1 MFICPPTPTHS
12 ELGFVEQTLFNR
24 DRFFNFTSCKISQT
38 CAHQPDSFFWLFN
51 CLTLL
56 QSSLSLC
63 SWPAY
68 GDHFQFPG
76 WPSGSVFGSLSL
88 SCSLWLSQELSGS
101 GFLSYFSFKSLL
113 GLQGVCSA
121 RAASLFVGLVL
132 FLSFQG
138 SLCLT
143 VCVCI
148 GKSGIALHSE
158 PVFTNLTWSSRV

>member
-1 MFICPPTPTHS
+1 MLNKLCST
-12 ELGFVEQTLFNR
+12 R
-24 DRFFNFTSCKISQT
+24 YRFFNFTSCKISQT

-121 RAASLFVGLVL
+121 RVASLFVGLVL